1 MKNEVILMSKYLQV
15 AEILKSRVAH
25 GDYLNTPMPGERK
38 IADEIGVSYMTAR
51 KALRHLVDSGVI
63 GKAEDGKAQLP
74 KPKAEFAACAF
85 LAPAFVSLQTMRWQ
99 SALDRTLSRGGR
111 ILRSVY
117 FMHWNDPVI
126 LETLPNFDLGF
137 LLPKVEPPP
146 EHLLAKFRE
155 SGTPVVVLEA
165 DWSDRGFLS
174 FLSVP
179 PEMIGTLL
187 DHLAGRGDRVDCFNV
202 QPLDEIIDR
211 RLTLWEQFPR
221 HGRCFNYPVDFFGDT
236 LSHTVTVAASL
247 LRGGEWNPK
256 AVLCTTFTAALGLS
270 RVFYDFGLKT
280 GKDVRLAAVNGEGWA
295 PYLTPSIT
303 TLANPD
309 LGMLAEEAFEVLRS
323 GGAVGRCLKPAV
335 LEIEY
340 GESSKFPE

>member
-1 MKNEVILMSKYLQV
+1 MSKYLQV
-15 AEILKSRVAH
+15 AEILKSRVTH
-25 GDYLNTPMPGERK
+25 GDYLSTPMPGERK
-38 IADEIGVSYMTAR
+38 IAEEIGVSYMTAR

-74 KPKAEFAACAF
+74 KSKAEFATCAF
-85 LAPAFVSLQTMRWQ
+85 LAPAFVSLMTMRWQ

-117 FMHWNDPVI
+117 FMHWNDPMI
-126 LETLPNFDLGF
+126 METLANFDLVF

-146 EHLLAKFRE
+146 EHLLGRIRE

-174 FLSVP
+174 ILSFP
-179 PEMIGTLL
+179 LEMIGKLL
-187 DHLAGRGDRVDCFNV
+187 DHLAENGDRVDCFNV
-202 QPLDEIIDR
+202 QPLDEIINC
-211 RLTLWEQFPR
+211 RLALWERFSL
-221 HGRCFNYPVDFFGDT
+221 HGRCFNYPVDFYGDT
-236 LSHTVTVAASL
+236 LSHTAAVAGSL
-247 LRGGEWNPK
+247 LRGGEWKPK

-270 RVFYDFGLKT
+270 RVFHDFGLKVGT
-280 GKDVRLAAVNGEGWA
+280 DIRLAAVNGEGWA

-303 TLANPD
+303 TLANPE
-309 LGMLAEEAFEVLRS
+309 LGILAEEAFEVLRS
-323 GGAVGRCLKPAV
+323 GEAVGRCLKPAV

-340 GESSKFPE
+340 GESSRSRNN